1 MSQSDEIIKLQKEVR
16 SLSKKLERSEKNR
29 SLLEQMWDRNSKLF
43 QTLNTEIEQQ
53 RELIQK
59 QHRELEIERQKSENL
74 LLNILPRPIAQRLKE
89 DQSVIA
95 DHYNS
100 ATVLFTD
107 IVGFTEL
114 SENLTPSELVQF
126 LNQIFSTFDSLVEK
140 YRLEKIKTVG
150 DAYMVAGGIPEPRP
164 DHVDAVADLALEMR
178 NSLANFH
185 TEKIQSV
192 CMRTGIHTGPAVA
205 GVIGTKK
212 FIYDVWG
219 DTVNTASRMESHG
232 VGGEIQVSEATY
244 KVLKDKYILE
254 QRGMIEIKGKGR
266 LMTYWLQGKMNSM
279 ILY

>member
-29 SLLEQMWDRNSKLF
+29 TLLELMWDRNSKLF

-150 DAYMVAGGIPEPRP
+150 DAYMVAGGFPEPRP

-254 QRGMIEIKGKGR
+254 KRGMIEIKGKGR
-266 LMTYWLQGKMNSM
+266 LTTYWLQGKNE
-279 ILY
+279 

>member
-114 SENLTPSELVQF
+114 SENLTPSELVRF

-266 LMTYWLQGKMNSM
+266 LMTYWLQGKNK
-279 ILY
+279 

>member
-29 SLLEQMWDRNSKLF
+29 TLLELMWDRNSKLF

-150 DAYMVAGGIPEPRP
+150 DAYMVAGGFPEPRP

-266 LMTYWLQGKMNSM
+266 LMTYWLQGKNE
-279 ILY
+279 

>member
-1 MSQSDEIIKLQKEVR
+1 
-16 SLSKKLERSEKNR
+16 
-29 SLLEQMWDRNSKLF
+29 MWDRNSKLF

-107 IVGFTEL
+107 IVGFTKL
-114 SENLTPSELVQF
+114 SENLTPSELVRF

-178 NSLANFH
+178 DSLTSFH
-185 TEKIQSV
+185 TEKTQSV

-266 LMTYWLQGKMNSM
+266 LMTYWLQGKNK
-279 ILY
+279 

>member
-1 MSQSDEIIKLQKEVR
+1 MSGSDDIRSLQKKVR
-16 SLSKKLERSEKNR
+16 TLTKKLERSEKNR
-29 SLLEQMWDRNSKLF
+29 SHLEQMWDRNANLF
-43 QTLNTEIEQQ
+43 QTLNKEIEQQ
-53 RELIQK
+53 RTLIQQ
-59 QHRELEIERQKSENL
+59 QHRQLEIERQKSENL

-107 IVGFTEL
+107 IVDFTKL
-114 SENLTPSELVQF
+114 SENLTPSGLVQF

-150 DAYMVAGGIPEPRP
+150 DAYMVAGGFPDPRP

-178 NSLANFH
+178 DSLAGFH
-185 TEKIQSV
+185 TEKTQSV
-192 CMRTGIHTGPAVA
+192 FMRTGIHTGPAVA

-232 VGGEIQVSEATY
+232 VGGKIQVSEAAY

-254 QRGMIEIKGKGR
+254 KRGLIEIKGKGR
-266 LMTYWLQGKMNSM
+266 LMTYWLQGKK
-279 ILY
+279 

>member
-150 DAYMVAGGIPEPRP
+150 DAYMVAGGFPEPRP

-244 KVLKDKYILE
+244 KVLKDKYILKK
-254 QRGMIEIKGKGR
+254 RGMIEIKGKGK
-266 LMTYWLQGKMNSM
+266 LMTYWLQGKNE
-279 ILY
+279 